1 MSRRIPELLAPAG
14 GPAELNAAI
23 AAGAD
28 AIYCGYGNVFNARR
42 GATNFTAETF
52 AEACHTAHVAGVRVY
67 VTVNV
72 VIRDEELATA
82 LGLVRRAW
90 LLGADAFII
99 QDWGLLREVHR
110 RWPQIECHVSTQANV
125 HDVRGAVWST
135 GQGAS
140 RVTLSRELSM
150 PEIADIASAGVE
162 VECFCHGAICICY
175 SGICQM
181 SSSAGNRSANRG
193 ACAQPCRLPYELVD
207 SSGRVLSPPDRGR
220 PLCPHDFYSFD
231 DLPQLVGTGTSSLK
245 VEGRLK
251 GADYVYAVISA
262 YREQLD
268 DLAAG
273 ADVPAGVLQRRHTQ
287 LKRAFNR
294 DFTNAYLMGT
304 SGDELM
310 SYERSNNR
318 GELVG
323 TVVDGRSFGS
333 VKVRRGSTGGGR
345 ERMRT
350 VQVADVDVRL
360 DKPVGKGDLL
370 ELRPQHDPTQF
381 LTAHAPQDAEAGEV
395 ITCRTT
401 RTVERGSLVRVIRS
415 QVAMDAGARV
425 SELQIPRRR
434 PVRVRIVARR
444 GSPFEVG
451 LETVDGMAR
460 VRVRGFVVE
469 PARTRA
475 VDEEDLIEHV
485 GRMGSSPFDPVSFDV
500 TLDEGCG
507 MGFSAVH
514 RVRAEACDALEHE
527 LLEPYE
533 RRALDD
539 GLGRVSRA
547 EASER
552 DLREPEVC
560 VLVANA
566 ESAHA
571 ARAAGATRVYATADA
586 LVQGSWPDDVIPVLD
601 EVCRKADGER
611 LDAWMCAGRPVAV
624 GNVSHLALARE
635 VGGQAEIR
643 GCIPVHNRACLQA
656 LVDAGAAGVW
666 LSPEL
671 SLDDIEQVA
680 AGASVPVGFVVVGR
694 SRVMTCEHCVLQVA
708 DRCVHDCARCGLR
721 AQELF
726 LRGDSGELNPVRTDI
741 HGRSR
746 VYAARET
753 DAVPQLPQLIGAGVS
768 RLGIDAT
775 LLSTE
780 ETVRAVRRV
789 VRGLVAWRAGGRMP
803 EQLPGAT
810 LGHLMEPIQ

>member
-1 MSRRIPELLAPAG
+1 MNRHIPELLAPAG

-28 AIYCGYGNVFNARR
+28 AVYCGYGNVFNARR
-42 GATNFTAETF
+42 GAQNFGAETF
-52 AEACHTAHVAGVRVY
+52 AEACRKAHVAGVRVY

-99 QDWGLLREVHR
+99 QDWGLLHEVHR

-125 HDVRGAVWST
+125 HDVRGAVWSVR
-135 GQGAS
+135 QGAS
-140 RVTLSRELSM
+140 RVTVSRELSM
-150 PEIADIASAGVE
+150 PELADIAGVGVE

-207 SSGRVLSPPDRGR
+207 ENGRVLSPPDRGR

-231 DLPQLVGTGTSSLK
+231 DLSQLVATGTSSLK

-273 ADVPAGVLQRRHTQ
+273 ADVSPDELQARHTR

-323 TVVDGRSFGS
+323 AVVDGRSFGS
-333 VKVRRGSTGGGR
+333 VKVRRGSSGGGR

-360 DKPVGKGDLL
+360 DKFVGKGDLL
-370 ELRPQHDPTQF
+370 ELRPVHDPTQF

-415 QVAMDAGARV
+415 QAAMDAGVRV
-425 SELQIPRRR
+425 SELEVPRKRR
-434 PVRVRIVARR
+434 VRVNVIARI
-444 GSPFEVG
+444 GESFEVG
-451 LETVDGMAR
+451 LETLDGAAR
-460 VRVRGFVVE
+460 VQVRGFVVE
-469 PARTRA
+469 PARTRS
-475 VDEEDLIEHV
+475 VSEEDLIEHV

-514 RVRAEACDALEHE
+514 RVRAEACDALERA
-527 LLEPYE
+527 LIEPYE
-533 RRALDD
+533 RRVLND
-539 GLGRVSRA
+539 GLGRVPHV
-547 EASER
+547 EASDR
-552 DLREPEVC
+552 HFFEPEVC
-560 VLVANA
+560 VLVVDA
-566 ESAHA
+566 EA
-571 ARAAGATRVYATADA
+571 ARVALDAGATRVYATTDA
-586 LVQGSWPDDVIPVLD
+586 LLRGQWPDDVIPVLD
-601 EVCRKADGER
+601 EVCRTSDGER
-611 LDAWMCAGRPVAV
+611 SDSWVSMGRPVAV
-624 GNVSHLALARE
+624 GNVSHLALAGE
-635 VGGQAEIR
+635 VGARAEIR
-643 GCIPVHNRACLQA
+643 GCIPVHNRACLQT

-680 AGASVPVGFVVVGR
+680 VGASVPVGYVVLGR

-721 AQELF
+721 AQDLF
-726 LRGDSGELNPVRTDI
+726 LRGDAGELNPVRTDI

-746 VYAARET
+746 VYSART
-753 DAVPQLPQLIGAGVS
+753 IDAVPQLPQLIGAGVS
-768 RLGIDAT
+768 RLGVDAT
-775 LLSTE
+775 LLTAE
-780 ETVRAVRRV
+780 ETVRAVTRV
-789 VRGLVAWRAGGRMP
+789 VRALAAWRAGRRMP
-803 EQLPGAT
+803 TQLAGTT
-810 LGHLMEPIQ
+810 LGHLIEPIQ

>member
-1 MSRRIPELLAPAG
+1 MSRQIPELLAPAG

-28 AIYCGYGNVFNARR
+28 AVYCGYGNVFNARR
-42 GATNFTAETF
+42 GAQNFTAETF
-52 AEACHTAHVAGVRVY
+52 AEACRKAHVAGTRVY

-72 VIRDEELATA
+72 VICDEELVTA

-99 QDWGLLREVHR
+99 QDWGLLREVHA

-125 HDVRGAVWST
+125 HDVRGALWSV

-150 PEIADIASAGVE
+150 SEIADIAGAGVE

-193 ACAQPCRLPYELVD
+193 ACAQPCRLPYDLVD
-207 SSGRVLSPPDRGR
+207 SDGRVLSPPDRGR

-231 DLPQLVGTGTSSLK
+231 DLPRLVATGTSSLK

-251 GADYVYAVISA
+251 GADYVYAVISS

-268 DLAAG
+268 DFASG
-273 ADVPAGVLQRRHTQ
+273 ADVPPNVLQARHTR

-294 DFTNAYLMGT
+294 DFTNAYLMGS

-323 TVVDGRSFGS
+323 TVVDGRTFGS

-370 ELRPQHDPTQF
+370 ELRPQRDPTQF

-401 RTVERGSLVRVIRS
+401 RTVERGSYVRVIRS
-415 QVAMDAGARV
+415 QAAMDAGSRV
-425 SELQIPRRR
+425 SELEIPRRR
-434 PVRVRIVARR
+434 PVRVSVVARI
-444 GSPFEVG
+444 GEPFEVA
-451 LETVDGMAR
+451 LETADGLAR
-460 VRVRGFVVE
+460 VRERGFVVE
-469 PARTRA
+469 PARTRS
-475 VDEEDLIEHV
+475 VSEEDLIEHV

-500 TLDEGCG
+500 ALDEGCG

-514 RVRAEACDALEHE
+514 RVRAGACDALERA

-533 RRALDD
+533 RRVLDD
-539 GLGRVSRA
+539 GLGKVSRVTPG
-547 EASER
+547 R
-552 DLREPEVC
+552 RGHREPEVC
-560 VLVANA
+560 VLVADA
-566 ESAHA
+566 ETAHA
-571 ARAAGATRVYATADA
+571 ARDAGATRLYATADA
-586 LVQGSWPDDVIPVLD
+586 LSHGTWPDDVIPVLD
-601 EVCRKADGER
+601 EVCRKADLER
-611 LDAWMCAGRPVAV
+611 LDRWMHADGPVAV
-624 GNVSHLALARE
+624 GNVSHLALAGE
-635 VGGQAEIR
+635 VGGRAEIR

-656 LVDAGAAGVW
+656 LVDSGAAGVW

-671 SLDDIEQVA
+671 SLDDVAQVA
-680 AGASVPVGFVVVGR
+680 SGASVPVGYVISGR

-708 DRCVHDCARCGLR
+708 DRCIHDCARCGLR
-721 AQELF
+721 TQDLY
-726 LRGDSGELNPVRTDI
+726 LRGDAGELNPVRTDV
-741 HGRSR
+741 HGRTR

-753 DAVPQLPQLIGAGVS
+753 DAVPQLPQLIEAGVS
-768 RLGIDAT
+768 RLGVDAT
-775 LLSTE
+775 LLSAD
-780 ETVRAVRRV
+780 ETARAVGRV
-789 VRGLVAWRAGGRMP
+789 VRALAAWRAGRRMP
-803 EQLPGAT
+803 EQLPGTT
-810 LGHLMEPIQ
+810 LGHLLEPIQ

>member
-1 MSRRIPELLAPAG
+1 MSRQIPELLAPAG
-14 GPAELNAAI
+14 GPAELNAAV

-42 GATNFTAETF
+42 GAQNFNAETF
-52 AEACHTAHVAGVRVY
+52 AKACRKAHVAGARVY

-125 HDVRGAVWST
+125 HDVRGALWSV

-140 RVTLSRELSM
+140 RVTLSRELAM
-150 PEIADIASAGVE
+150 PEIAAIADAGVE

-207 SSGRVLSPPDRGR
+207 ASGRVLSPPDRGR

-231 DLPQLVGTGTSSLK
+231 DLPQLVATGTSSLK

-251 GADYVYAVISA
+251 GADYVFAVISA
-262 YREQLD
+262 YRKQLD
-268 DLAAG
+268 DLAAQV
-273 ADVPAGVLQRRHTQ
+273 DVSPDELQRRHTQ

-323 TVVDGRSFGS
+323 TVVDGRTFGS
-333 VKVRRGSTGGGR
+333 VKVRRGSTSGGR

-370 ELRPQHDPTQF
+370 ELRPVHDPTQF
-381 LTAHAPQDAEAGEV
+381 ITAHAPQDAEAGEI

-401 RTVERGSLVRVIRS
+401 RTVERGSYVRVIRS
-415 QVAMDAGARV
+415 QAAMEAGTRVAELEVPRKRRVRV
-425 SELQIPRRR
+425 S
-434 PVRVRIVARR
+434 VVARI
-444 GSPFEVG
+444 GEPFDVG
-451 LETVDGMAR
+451 LETVDGAAQ
-460 VRVRGFVVE
+460 VRVRGFDVE
-469 PARTRA
+469 SARTRS
-475 VDEEDLIEHV
+475 VSEEDLVEHV
-485 GRMGSSPFDPVSFDV
+485 GRMGSTPFEPVSFDV
-500 TLDEGCG
+500 VLDEGCG

-514 RVRAEACDALEHE
+514 RVRAEACEALEHA

-533 RRALDD
+533 TRSLGD
-539 GLGRVSRA
+539 GLGEISKTPIRESNIT
-547 EASER
+547 
-552 DLREPEVC
+552 EPEVC
-560 VLVANA
+560 VLVADA
-566 ESAHA
+566 ETAHA
-571 ARAAGATRVYATADA
+571 AKAAGAVRVYATTDA
-586 LVQGSWPDDVIPVLD
+586 LSHGAWPDDVIPVLD
-601 EVCRKADGER
+601 EVRRATDGKR
-611 LDAWMCAGRPVAV
+611 LDPWVVSDRPVAV
-624 GNVSHLALARE
+624 GNVSHLSLAGELGARP
-635 VGGQAEIR
+635 EIR
-643 GCIPVHNRACLQA
+643 GCIPVHNRACLQT

-666 LSPEL
+666 LSSEL
-671 SLDDIEQVA
+671 SLDDIAQVA
-680 AGASVPVGFVVVGR
+680 AGATVPVGYVVSGR

-708 DRCVHDCARCGLR
+708 DRCVHDCERCGLR
-721 AQELF
+721 RQELF
-726 LRGDSGELNPVRTDI
+726 LRGGSGELNPVRTDI
-741 HGRSR
+741 HGRTR
-746 VYAARET
+746 VYAAQET
-753 DAVPQLPQLIGAGVS
+753 DAVPQIPQLVAAGVS

-775 LLSTE
+775 LCSVDQT
-780 ETVRAVRRV
+780 ARV
-789 VRGLVAWRAGGRMP
+789 VARVVKALTAWRQGGRMP
-803 EQLPGAT
+803 DRMPGSSSS
-810 LGHLMEPIQ
+810 HLVEPIV

>member
-1 MSRRIPELLAPAG
+1 MSTRIPELLAPAG
-14 GPAELNAAI
+14 GPAELNAAV

-28 AIYCGYGNVFNARR
+28 AVYCGYGNVFNARR
-42 GATNFTAETF
+42 GATNFGAETF
-52 AEACHTAHVAGVRVY
+52 AEACRKAHVAGARVY

-125 HDVRGAVWST
+125 HDVRGALWSV
-135 GQGAS
+135 GQGAA

-150 PEIADIASAGVE
+150 PEIAAIANAGVE

-207 SSGRVLSPPDRGR
+207 ASGRVLSPPDRGR

-231 DLPQLVGTGTSSLK
+231 DLAQLVATGTSSLK

-273 ADVPAGVLQRRHTQ
+273 ADISPDVLQRRHTR

-304 SGDELM
+304 AGDELM

-323 TVVDGRSFGS
+323 TVVDGRTFGS

-370 ELRPQHDPTQF
+370 ELRPQQDPTQF
-381 LTAHAPQDAEAGEV
+381 LTAHAPHDAEAGEV

-401 RTVERGSLVRVIRS
+401 RTVERGSFVRVIRS
-415 QVAMDAGARV
+415 QAAMDAGSRV
-425 SELQIPRRR
+425 SELEIPRKR
-434 PVRVRIVARR
+434 PVRVSVVARV
-444 GSPFEVG
+444 GEPFEVS
-451 LETVDGMAR
+451 LETVDGAAR
-460 VRVRGFVVE
+460 VRARGFEVE
-469 PARTRA
+469 PARTRSVSA
-475 VDEEDLIEHV
+475 EELVEHV
-485 GRMGSSPFDPVSFDV
+485 GRMGQTSFEPVSFDV
-500 TLDEGCG
+500 ALDEGCG

-514 RVRAEACDALEHE
+514 RVRAEACEELERA

-533 RRALDD
+533 RRELDD
-539 GLGRVSRA
+539 GLGRVSRDA
-547 EASER
+547 GCR

-560 VLVANA
+560 VLVADPQC
-566 ESAHA
+566 
-571 ARAAGATRVYATADA
+571 ARAARDAGAARVYATTDA
-586 LVQGSWPDDVIPVLD
+586 LSHGAWPDDVIPVLD
-601 EVCRKADGER
+601 EVRREADGER
-611 LDAWMCAGRPVAV
+611 SDPWVAPGRPVAV
-624 GNVSHLALARE
+624 GNVSHLALAGE
-635 VGGQAEIR
+635 VGARAELR
-643 GCIPVHNRACLQA
+643 GCIPVHNRACLQT

-671 SLDDIEQVA
+671 SLDDIAQVA
-680 AGASVPVGFVVVGR
+680 AGASVPVGFMVLGR
-694 SRVMTCEHCVLQVA
+694 ARVMTCEHCVLQAA
-708 DRCVHDCARCGLR
+708 DRCIHDCGRCGLR
-721 AQELF
+721 AQDLY
-726 LRGDSGELNPVRTDI
+726 LRGDAGELNPVRTDI

-753 DAVPQLPQLIGAGVS
+753 DAVPQLPQLLEAGVS
-768 RLGIDAT
+768 RLGVDAT
-775 LLSTE
+775 FHTAE
-780 ETVRAVRRV
+780 ETARAVTRV
-789 VRGLVAWRAGGRMP
+789 TRALAAWRAGRRMP
-803 EQLPGAT
+803 EQLAGT
-810 LGHLMEPIQ
+810 TSGHLLEPIQ